1 MKTETQT
8 RNPKTEQDALVE
20 LRGNIKK
27 NNAYGYSS
35 DYDTAIEFNRGK
47 VFLSRCKNY
56 IRVKTPT
63 GTSSY
68 MLKRKTNRRNIAE
81 AEGDERISIV
91 EDLAGLTRNTVAML
105 KDICDTLGVSKT
117 GRKADIIAR
126 LEALKGEE
134 E

>member
-1 MKTETQT
+1 MKPETQT
-8 RNPKTEQDALVE
+8 RNETDALAE
-20 LRGNIKK
+20 LRANMK
-27 NNAYGYSS
+27 NNSNRWRRFDAP
-35 DYDTAIEFNRGK
+35 TTIQFNGGK
-47 VFLSRCKNY
+47 VFLSQCKNY
-56 IRVKTPT
+56 IRVKTST
-63 GTSSY
+63 GSSSY
-68 MLKRKTNRRNIAE
+68 MLRRKTNRRNIAE

-91 EDLAGLTRNTVAML
+91 EDLAGLAQNTVAML